1 MRLSFMGFVTMAI
14 VYFAIC
20 NATLDSDQTKVS
32 TVGSPD
38 LVLPLGVGQIDNA
51 SMKRYLRTHKRN
63 GGSETEER
71 VLGQLMIQIKY
82 MIENVNLRG
91 MLKEILDELLK
102 ADDAFRTWEALR
114 YNAHGADEI
123 LNLRSPRRG

>member
-1 MRLSFMGFVTMAI
+1 MAI

-32 TVGSPD
+32 T
-38 LVLPLGVGQIDNA
+38 
-51 SMKRYLRTHKRN
+51 
-63 GGSETEER
+63 
-71 VLGQLMIQIKY
+71 IKY

-114 YNAHGADEI
+114 YNEHGVEI
-123 LNLRSPRRG
+123 LDFQSPRRG